1 MSTPCKVWDP
11 HGKSSPKKGK
21 NADKVMKEST
31 PGKKPEATPKKVK
44 ERRKREAKALQAL
57 MKLKRQ
63 KQLLTHVLNDL
74 TEPQDEG
81 KMILV

>member
-31 PGKKPEATPKKVK
+31 PGKKPEATPKKVQ
-44 ERRKREAKALQAL
+44 ERRKREAKALQAC
-57 MKLKRQ
+57 KL
-63 KQLLTHVLNDL
+63 
-74 TEPQDEG
+74 
-81 KMILV
+81 